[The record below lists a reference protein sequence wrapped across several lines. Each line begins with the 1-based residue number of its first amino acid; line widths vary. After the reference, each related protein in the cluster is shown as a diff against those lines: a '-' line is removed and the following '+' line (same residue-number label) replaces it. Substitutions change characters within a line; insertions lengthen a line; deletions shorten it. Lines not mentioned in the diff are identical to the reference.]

1 MMEAPQ
7 QRLRLAATPE
17 LAEEWALV
25 LLAIDLSPSV
35 TPEPGGFA
43 LAVPID
49 QAERA
54 EAALLAYERENRGV
68 AAVHPEE
75 LRGRAPLLTAIGAVG
90 ALLLFYSVTGPW
102 DPSSPWFIRGAADAE
117 DILAGELW
125 RTATALTLHA
135 DLTHALGNALAGAV
149 FLSAVG
155 RLLGPGLGLALALIA
170 GAEGNLANA
179 LLRSAAHVSVGAST
193 AVFAALGLL
202 AGVGI
207 VRRGRRGVRGRQLW
221 VPLAAAL
228 GLLAMLGS
236 AGERVDLGAHLF
248 GLVFGVGLGALAAL
262 ASARVPGVR
271 VQWACAAGVVGMLV
285 LCWTVA
291 LA

>member
-1 MMEAPQ
+1 MTAPEH
-7 QRLRLAATPE
+7 RLRFAATRE
-17 LAEEWALV
+17 LADEWALV
-25 LLAIDLSPSV
+25 LLAIELSPSV

-43 LAVPID
+43 LVVPID
-49 QAERA
+49 QVERA

-68 AAVHPEE
+68 PAVHSEE
-75 LRGRAPLLTAIGAVG
+75 PRGRAPLLTALAAAA
-90 ALLLFYSVTGPW
+90 ALLLFYSITGPW
-102 DPSSPWFIRGAADAE
+102 DASSPWFIHGAADAE

-125 RTATALTLHA
+125 RTVTALTLHA
-135 DLTHALGNALAGAV
+135 DLTHALGNALAGTV

-155 RLLGPGLGLALALIA
+155 RVLGPGLGMALALVA
-170 GAEGNLANA
+170 GAEGNLVNA
-179 LLRSAAHVSVGAST
+179 LLRPTAHVSVGAST

-207 VRRGRRGVRGRQLW
+207 VRRGRSGVRGRQLW

-248 GLVFGVGLGALAAL
+248 GLFFGLAFGALAAL
-262 ASARVPGVR
+262 ASSRVPGAR
-271 VQWACAAGVVGMLV
+271 AQWVCAIAVTGTLVG
-285 LCWTVA
+285 CWTAA
-291 LA
+291 LS